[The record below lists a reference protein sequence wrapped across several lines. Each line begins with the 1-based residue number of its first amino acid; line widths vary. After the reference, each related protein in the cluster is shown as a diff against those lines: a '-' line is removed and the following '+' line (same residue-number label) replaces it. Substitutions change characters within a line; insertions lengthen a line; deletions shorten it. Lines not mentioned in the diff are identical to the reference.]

1 MPHAPHGVSPG
12 LGLTYPAGP
21 SGVHR
26 PLQRGFANCVG
37 LQRKGLIKMHLHEA
51 RSDPVPG
58 LPGAQPCACL
68 SEIESTPPRR
78 RESTHDSTSA
88 AGSQGSSTRRQ
99 STEAEEE
106 LDAFMRTHETVLTD
120 ADSVRE
126 LRRAGGELVEAF
138 RTDAQRLVVELLS
151 FCRAVV
157 RACEGHGALRAQELG
172 LFGSVIEDATAR
184 ASRARLAKRLAT
196 QALGR
201 ARLLNSP
208 RDVVAPLEEP
218 TQHFCTPSND
228 RLSVTSLPYHRGGEW
243 SVQQCDFPVDA
254 ARSGASTLKRDRER
268 SHGSTPAAAATPT
281 SAATTSSAVTL
292 YRGAVTRL
300 VLSSVQSDASATCS
314 NITRSQR
321 PGLSAEGITPRIF
334 FAHFLSY
341 EDAHSTTNV
350 LQRAA
355 QLPPRSPPYRERDGS
370 PAADTCALTASVLCH
385 SPAADSDDERDSA
398 ACSGNGDQGADV
410 VARQVASL
418 FRFLRDFF
426 RYGCDCT
433 RTLCAGVHAAVVHV
447 HVREMLEL
455 RARDPCCG

>member
-1 MPHAPHGVSPG
+1 MGEDG
-12 LGLTYPAGP
+12 
-21 SGVHR
+21 R
-26 PLQRGFANCVG
+26 REN
-37 LQRKGLIKMHLHEA
+37 
-51 RSDPVPG
+51 
-58 LPGAQPCACL
+58 GAENVL
-68 SEIESTPPRR
+68 DDGGGTSWSEIESTLPPHPL
-78 RESTHDSTSA
+78 STLDSVSS
-88 AGSQGSSTRRQ
+88 AGSQGSSTRLQ

-106 LDAFMRTHETVLTD
+106 LDAFMRTHETVLTA

-138 RTDAQRLVVELLS
+138 STDAQQLVVELLS

-157 RACEGHGALRAQELG
+157 RACEGHGVTSALELG
-172 LFGSVIEDATAR
+172 LFGPVVEDATAR

-228 RLSVTSLPYHRGGEW
+228 RFSVTSLPCHRGGEW
-243 SVQQCDFPVDA
+243 SVQRCDFSVDA
-254 ARSGASTLKRDRER
+254 ALLSVTTNKRDRER
-268 SHGSTPAAAATPT
+268 SRGSTPAAAATPT
-281 SAATTSSAVTL
+281 CAATTSSAVTL

-300 VLSSVQSDASATCS
+300 VLSSVQSDASSTCS
-314 NITRSQR
+314 NITGSPR

-334 FAHFLSY
+334 FAHFLSC
-341 EDAHSTTNV
+341 EDAHSTTTV

-355 QLPPRSPPYRERDGS
+355 ELPPRSPPHLRDGS
-370 PAADTCALTASVLCH
+370 PAADTFALTASVLCH
-385 SPAADSDDERDSA
+385 SPAAASDDQRASA
-398 ACSGNGDQGADV
+398 ACSGNGGQGADV

-418 FRFLRDFF
+418 LRSLQDFF
-426 RYGCDCT
+426 RYGCMCT
-433 RTLCAGVHAAVVHV
+433 RRPLCAREPVHVLSAGVHAAVVHV
-447 HVREMLEL
+447 HVCEMQEL

>member
-1 MPHAPHGVSPG
+1 MGEDG
-12 LGLTYPAGP
+12 RREAGAENVLDDGG
-21 SGVHR
+21 STS
-26 PLQRGFANCVG
+26 C
-37 LQRKGLIKMHLHEA
+37 KGW
-51 RSDPVPG
+51 
-58 LPGAQPCACL
+58 
-68 SEIESTPPRR
+68 SEIESTLPPHPL
-78 RESTHDSTSA
+78 STLDSASS
-88 AGSQGSSTRRQ
+88 AGSQCSSTRRQ

-106 LDAFMRTHETVLTD
+106 LDAFMRTHETVLTA

-138 RTDAQRLVVELLS
+138 STDAQQLVVELLS

-157 RACEGHGALRAQELG
+157 RACEGHGVTSALELG
-172 LFGSVIEDATAR
+172 LFGPVVEDATAR

-334 FAHFLSY
+334 FAHFLSC
-341 EDAHSTTNV
+341 EDAHSTTTV

-355 QLPPRSPPYRERDGS
+355 ELPPRSPPHLRDGS
-370 PAADTCALTASVLCH
+370 PAADTCALTGSVLCH
-385 SPAADSDDERDSA
+385 SPSAARDDQRTST
-398 ACSGNGDQGADV
+398 ACSGNGGQGADV
-410 VARQVASL
+410 LARQVASL
-418 FRFLRDFF
+418 LRSLQDFF
-426 RYGCDCT
+426 RYGCMCT
-433 RTLCAGVHAAVVHV
+433 RRPLCAREPVHVLSAGVHAAVVHV
-447 HVREMLEL
+447 HVCEMQEL